1 MNRFIIDCYTDGKR
15 EGINRLEKLK
25 STIDIQ
31 DGGVYRQGPECSQ
44 IWIET
49 SLSETELEHWLWKSK
64 FRYFHYIG
72 VVVND

>member
-1 MNRFIIDCYTDGKR
+1 MNRFIIDCNTKGKL

-31 DGGVYRQGPECSQ
+31 DGGEYRHCPEYSQ
-44 IWIET
+44 LWIDT
-49 SLSETELEHWLWKSK
+49 TLTESQLEQWLWKTK
-64 FRYFHYIG
+64 FRYFWYIG